1 MNYAGITASVP
12 FPFKRKKL
20 FFSFEAEAVIM
31 DQQINLSNVEGVM
44 QFSLWALLSAVWTGL
59 PLINAMTAVG
69 QKLVLRTCF
78 KFIFIPP
85 IRQP

>member
-44 QFSLWALLSAVWTGL
+44 QFSL
-59 PLINAMTAVG
+59 
-69 QKLVLRTCF
+69 
-78 KFIFIPP
+78 
-85 IRQP
+85 